1 MLQDS
6 TRQLYKTWEVYLIIA
21 KYLFVPEFCIASL
34 MIIRIK
40 RIYDNPKGDSSFRI
54 LVDRLW
60 PRGLSKEKTKIDLWQ
75 KDIAPSNT
83 LRKWFGHD
91 EKKWDEFKRK
101 YFKELDT
108 KSNSQMVDEIIKMG
122 KEHSSITLLYGTK
135 EERFN
140 NAVALKEYLEEKT
153 K

>member
-34 MIIRIK
+34 MMIRIK